1 MNKLQNIKSK
11 IVDITQLK
19 KLVSTWKS
27 DYQQIV
33 FTNGCFDII
42 HRGHVE
48 YLAEASDLGNKLIIA
63 VNSDASV
70 KRLEKGSSRPIQD
83 EYSRALIVAA
93 FKFVDAVVIFDEQT
107 PLELIQKIVPD
118 VLVKGGDYNP
128 DCSDKLDKKYIVG
141 SDVVKANA
149 GKVAV
154 IQFVP
159 GFSTSKIEA
168 KIIKAGK

>member
-11 IVDITQLK
+11 IVDYKQLE

-27 DYQQIV
+27 DHQQIV

-48 YLAEASDLGNKLIIA
+48 YLAEASDLGNKFILA

-70 KRLEKGSSRPIQD
+70 KGLEKGSSRPIQD

-93 FKFVDAVVIFDEQT
+93 FKFVDAVIIFDEQT

-118 VLVKGGDYNP
+118 VLVKGGDYEPN
-128 DCSDKLDKKYIVG
+128 CTDKTDKKYIVG
-141 SDVVKANA
+141 ADVVKANC
-149 GKVAV
+149 GRVEV
-154 IQFVP
+154 IKFVP

-168 KIIKAGK
+168 KIRTCK

>member
-11 IVDITQLK
+11 IVDYKQLE

-27 DYQQIV
+27 DHQQVV

-48 YLAEASDLGNKLIIA
+48 YLAEASDLGNKFILA

-70 KRLEKGSSRPIQD
+70 KGLEKGSSRPIQD

-93 FKFVDAVVIFDEQT
+93 FKFVDAVIIFDEQT

-118 VLVKGGDYNP
+118 VLVKGGDYEPN
-128 DCSDKLDKKYIVG
+128 CTDKTDKKYIVG
-141 SDVVKANA
+141 SDVVKANC
-149 GKVAV
+149 GRVEV
-154 IQFVP
+154 IKFVP

-168 KIIKAGK
+168 KIRTCK

>member
-11 IVDITQLK
+11 IVDLKQLE
-19 KLVSTWKS
+19 KLISTWKS
-27 DYQQIV
+27 DHQQIV

-48 YLAEASDLGNKLIIA
+48 YLAEASDLGNKFILA

-93 FKFVDAVVIFDEQT
+93 FKFVDAVIIFDEQT
-107 PLELIQKIVPD
+107 PIELIQKIVPD
-118 VLVKGGDYNP
+118 VLVKGGDYDPN
-128 DCSDKLDKKYIVG
+128 CTDKTEKKYIVG
-141 SDVVKANA
+141 SDVVKANS
-149 GKVAV
+149 GRVEV
-154 IQFVP
+154 IKFVP

-168 KIIKAGK
+168 KIRTCK